1 MARNPL
7 YPKLPGETA
16 LDRLVNDTIPNLIRN
31 RNDRL
36 ERERDREDRLRQQ
49 KLNNEFREREFRLRE
64 QTFNKSESDSVKNK
78 VETIMNRARQFAVNG
93 QYDLATN
100 ASLRAK
106 ELAEGNK
113 LITSQDMDVFGFDEF
128 DTFLEKGM
136 TNQNN
141 LKDLDSVWSD
151 ESSTSEEI
159 ERAYNDFM
167 YRPEGGKSKYDLL
180 DSTERVA
187 FQQSMNTYQTRDPEK
202 FRGIINPELSIET
215 HNKVLELGPTT
226 RYGPAMLNPTE
237 LNQYNKALNDYI
249 SPDGKLYSD
258 MNDAEKLQ
266 AKQIVFNDMY
276 AGKVSA
282 SADQY
287 FLTLGQLFQT
297 PEELTNYYDSLNDSE
312 KKRFFK
318 EMSTAGAAI
327 QKDKEDFLELGI
339 PEEAFETEK
348 DGDNG
353 DNGDKPKR
361 IPLEQ
366 LEGEDRADRY
376 ITLSKKEYSLMSD
389 VEQKEMITLYQEFKD
404 KRVNQSGV
412 KTIQKNR
419 ARIKKIDKEIKFYE
433 GGYIDNYTRKIQRFQ
448 NLLDLG
454 PASKNSKG
462 EKIYIA
468 PANFGFSGGWRSTE
482 KEILDRMR
490 SLESQRN
497 KYQERVKLL
506 KKEKQELSL

>member
-49 KLNNEFREREFRLRE
+49 ELNNEFRERSYRLQE
-64 QTFNKSESDSVKNK
+64 QRFNKSESDAAKNK

-93 QYDLATN
+93 EYDLATN
-100 ASLRAK
+100 AASRAK

-113 LITSQDMDVFGFDEF
+113 FITSEDMDVFGFDQF

-141 LKDLDSVWSD
+141 LKDLDSVFSND
-151 ESSTSEEI
+151 NATSEEI

-180 DSTERVA
+180 GSTERGA
-187 FQQSMNTYQTRDPEK
+187 FQQSINTYQTKDPEK
-202 FRGIINPELSIET
+202 FRGIINPEVSIET

-226 RYGPAMLNPTE
+226 RYGPAMLNATE

-249 SPDGKLYSD
+249 SPDGKLYST

-327 QKDKEDFLELGI
+327 GKDKEDFLELGI
-339 PEEAFETEK
+339 PEEAFETKK

-353 DNGDKPKR
+353 DNGDNGDKTKR
-361 IPLEQ
+361 IPLEELTGVDKEERYLT
-366 LEGEDRADRY
+366 LE
-376 ITLSKKEYSLMSD
+376 KKPYNLMSD
-389 VEQKEMITLYQEFKD
+389 VEKKEMITLYQEFKGGF
-404 KRVNQSGV
+404 N
-412 KTIQKNR
+412 IQKQR
-419 ARIKKIDKEIKFYE
+419 KASKELDSRIKLIENQYIDKYQ
-433 GGYIDNYTRKIQRFQ
+433 RQIQRFK

-454 PASKNSKG
+454 PAKTTSKG
-462 EKIYIA
+462 DKIYIA
-468 PANFGFSGGWRSTE
+468 PPNFGFSGGFRGTE
-482 KEILDRMR
+482 KEILEKMN
-490 SLESQRN
+490 S
-497 KYQERVKLL
+497 L
-506 KKEKQELSL
+506 KKQIEIQQGRVNQIKQKKQ